1 MKNYNK
7 GEKVS
12 IKRCYEVHINGYIT
26 DVCPGEVGTVHW
38 DCGDTVEVYFGD
50 FIMLE
55 VNKEDIEPYI
65 SEETE
70 EVTIDGW
77 VARDVDGNIY
87 AYRNKSTRE
96 DDVWIDDDAPGSF
109 LLSITSFP
117 SLTWESGPLEV
128 TITIKPKKK
137 Q

>member
-50 FIMLE
+50 YIMLE
-55 VNKEDIEPYI
+55 VNKEDIEPCI

-70 EVTIDGW
+70 EVTNVDLKDALTG
-77 VARDVDGNIY
+77 VMKDGNSISWY
-87 AYRNKSTRE
+87 GTERQL
-96 DDVWIDDDAPGSF
+96 IDLVIRHFNRKYPDS
-109 LLSITSFP
+109 
-117 SLTWESGPLEV
+117 EV
-128 TITIKPKKK
+128 TITIKPKK

>member
-55 VNKEDIEPYI
+55 VNKEDIEPCI
-65 SEETE
+65 SEEPE
-70 EVTIDGW
+70 EVIIDGW
-77 VARDVDGNIY
+77 VARDEYGDIY
-87 AYRNKSTRE
+87 VYKNKPTRE
-96 DDVWIDDDAPGSF
+96 DDVWTDDDASCSF

-117 SLTWESGPLEV
+117 SLTWESDPLEV

-137 Q
+137 